1 MCLRQYIVGSFVGKF
16 CSSAVL
22 GLLFLV
28 ATFTV
33 NVPAA
38 SAHMHTICSGI
49 DPTYTV
55 VGGDTLSEIG
65 YRYDI
70 SWLTLASYN
79 RIANPNLI
87 YAGQT
92 ACIPLHRVVSK
103 ASAQAQNSIVLVG
116 SGSLLFTPGG
126 HKSSA
131 SATRIFKFA
140 IFRSAPAKASRKFH
154 AAQAISAQAKHH

>member
-1 MCLRQYIVGSFVGKF
+1 MQTYQHIQMCLRQYIVGSLVGKF
-16 CSSAVL
+16 CRSAVL

-70 SWLTLASYN
+70 SWLTLAAYN

-92 ACIPLHRVVSK
+92 
-103 ASAQAQNSIVLVG
+103 
-116 SGSLLFTPGG
+116 
-126 HKSSA
+126 
-131 SATRIFKFA
+131 
-140 IFRSAPAKASRKFH
+140 
-154 AAQAISAQAKHH
+154 